1 VSPRPATTSEERLP
15 VRLRLLVVAVV
26 LLGCAAVGFAIPVAV
41 GHRPEVPR
49 LIVTTA
55 LFVVGDIALLKLRFG
70 RNYFNFT
77 WAELAIVFSLV
88 MVPRGWTVL
97 VGTAAVAAA
106 QVIQRRSPLKMAF
119 NVGAMAV
126 GAAMAEL
133 LSMGLG
139 YDMAATRHTPLSW
152 VALGVAA
159 LTFCVWNMVAVAM
172 AVAFSQGLRVRDV
185 LGRGALLQALVWLG
199 NTAAGI
205 AMGVVARQSPSALIV
220 LPFFL
225 ALLYLAYRAYLRA
238 GEDRDT
244 WEVLQDTSRDLS
256 RLRRSE
262 IAAVVVERAA
272 ALFQADFV
280 ELMLVDDAT
289 PARMTTWRGGDGG
302 VELLTGRTIEDATT
316 FWPRAQSEREPYEL
330 LRRDAPQAQRRELEA
345 LGLEQC
351 VVVPIMSAER
361 CLGTL
366 RVGFTGIVRMRTRNV
381 QVLRTFAYQLATSV
395 ENARLYEEMRE
406 ERTKL
411 SRVVDNTSDGILSV
425 DARGRVTSW
434 NPGMSRISGF
444 AAEDVLGCPF
454 TLGHAGAD
462 VDGTPVS
469 TDWLWA
475 KLGAGAQ
482 AEASVSIGSADTTQR
497 WLHLSLAAVRSANG
511 DVETVVVVV
520 RDVTAV
526 REAAQAKEEF
536 LATVSHELRTPL
548 TSLKGWVSTLL
559 RPEFQPNEEER
570 REVHE
575 RLMHQTGR
583 LQRLI
588 EDVLSVSSMDRGQF
602 VVQTVPVGIDEVI
615 EKSLAEFRRQTPGRP
630 VTHVRA
636 GLAGTAMADAG
647 RVEQVIN
654 NLVSNADK
662 YSPADT
668 PVEVRVVREGGKVV
682 VTVADQG
689 FGIPEDQRE
698 AVFERFHRLGHHMTR
713 EASGTGLGLHIARR
727 LVEAMGGKIWVDS
740 RVGEGSTFTFTLP
753 AAPLVAKGAD
763 VAV

>member
-1 VSPRPATTSEERLP
+1 
-15 VRLRLLVVAVV
+15 VVAVV
-26 LLGCAAVGFAIPVAV
+26 LLGCAVLVAAVSVAR
-41 GHRPEVPR
+41 HHPPNVPR
-49 LIVTTA
+49 LLVATT

-70 RNYFNFT
+70 RNYFLFT
-77 WAELAIVFSLV
+77 WAELAVVFSLV
-88 MVPRGWTVL
+88 MLPHGWTVL
-97 VGTAAVAAA
+97 IGTLGVAIA
-106 QVIQRRSPLKMAF
+106 QVIQRRALVKMAF
-119 NVGAMAV
+119 NVGAMAA
-126 GAAMAEL
+126 GAALAEL
-133 LSMGLG
+133 VSSALG
-139 YDMAATRHTPLSW
+139 YQMGVRTHTPALW
-152 VALGVAA
+152 LALGVAA
-159 LTFCVWNMVAVAM
+159 LAFCIWNMLAVAM

-185 LGRGALLQALVWLG
+185 LGRGALLQSLVWVG
-199 NTAAGI
+199 NTVAGI
-205 AMGVVARQSPSALIV
+205 GLGIVARQSPGALAA

-262 IAAVVVERAA
+262 IAGVVVERAA

-280 ELMLVDDAT
+280 ELMLVDEAV
-289 PARMTTWRGGDGG
+289 PPRMTTWRGGAGG
-302 VELLTGRTIEDATT
+302 VELLPGRTIEDATT

-330 LRRDAPQAQRRELEA
+330 LRRDAPPAQRRELEA

-351 VVVPIMSAER
+351 VVVPVVSAER

-366 RVGFTGIVRMRTRNV
+366 RVGFTGIVRMRKRNV

-425 DARGRVTSW
+425 DARGRITSW
-434 NPGMSRISGF
+434 NPAMARISGF
-444 AAEDVLGCPF
+444 AAEDTLACPF

-462 VDGTPVS
+462 ADGTPVS
-469 TDWLWA
+469 AEWLWA
-475 KLGAGAQ
+475 KLGTEAQ
-482 AEASVSIGSADTTQR
+482 TEASVSIGAPGIGRR
-497 WLHLSLAAVRSANG
+497 WLHLSLAAVRSSNG
-511 DVETVVVVV
+511 DIETVVVVV
-520 RDVTAV
+520 RDVTAL

-548 TSLKGWVSTLL
+548 TSLRGWVSTLL

-615 EKSLAEFRRQTPGRP
+615 EKALVEFSRQTPGRP

-647 RVEQVIN
+647 RVEQIIN

-668 PVEVRVVREGGKVV
+668 PVEVGVARVGDKVV
-682 VTVADQG
+682 VTVSDHG

-727 LVEAMGGKIWVDS
+727 LVEAMGGRIWVES
-740 RVGEGSTFTFTLP
+740 RLGEGSTFTFTLP
-753 AAPLVAKGAD
+753 AAPLIAKGGD